1 MPSDGYNARR
11 IKLQNKRKDMLGR
24 KLDETMINETDDM
37 SSSGLTSPTPSSS
50 GLNDDTDTDLM
61 DENASIQPYS
71 FGTVY
76 RPRKSANTEPARKLS
91 QDKRKSTGNC
101 SVDDNTHKSE
111 DSMKSQNAELPEK
124 ESKDSDTYTKTSSRE
139 SFQENGRKDV
149 FTNLMADTKKETEDG
164 KDLLLSVELM
174 SIENGLK
181 ETLSVNKSRRGSLVM
196 EKLNFVEEKS
206 MPTITNRSLGRRG
219 SLVREKRNSTTEET
233 MPAINST
240 GRNGSLK
247 REKINF
253 IQKQSIPGIRIKSGS
268 RRASLNN
275 EINLDT
281 DSVIYAASN
290 VMETSDADGTKN
302 GVLSEY
308 RLGEASERLSEISQ
322 TYNKIQNISLTE
334 REVTEAKL
342 KQVVSKADS
351 KALETRGYEKKK
363 LLAALKAIDD
373 GEDPSIFNPGDNS
386 SILDSLVNNSISD
399 PESSLN
405 ISLPFIGQTGVLD
418 HQWEGKV
425 VSKERKT
432 GVGHPKTKTELMQ
445 ELFGGHS
452 EDLTVRSNN
461 NA

>member
-1 MPSDGYNARR
+1 MQLHINFPNVISLFKASHTNTSYGSTYPHTDALQINSENHMPSDGYNARR

-240 GRNGSLK
+240 RRNGSLK

-342 KQVVSKADS
+342 KQVMNNAD
-351 KALETRGYEKKK
+351 LGDCDQKKQ
-363 LLAALKAIDD
+363 LAALNAASD
-373 GEDPSIFNPGDNS
+373 GEVPSIINPGNKNS
-386 SILDSLVNNSISD
+386 SIIDILHNNYMSD
-399 PESSLN
+399 PVLN
-405 ISLPFIGQTGVLD
+405 ICVL
-418 HQWEGKV
+418 
-425 VSKERKT
+425 
-432 GVGHPKTKTELMQ
+432 L
-445 ELFGGHS
+445 
-452 EDLTVRSNN
+452 
-461 NA
+461 